1 MTLERRSP
9 AQAPAPENA
18 SARAS
23 TSSEETER
31 LGAALGAAIREGDVI
46 ALSGPL
52 GAGKTCFVTGMVRA
66 LSAGARVRSPSF
78 TLINE
83 YRGRVLVLHLDLYRI
98 EPMDVAGL
106 GLEEQLERGAL
117 IVEWGEKLPRALLD
131 EALCIAFEVGEG
143 DTRVLSAQ
151 AEHGR
156 GLALLDAWRALES

>member
-9 AQAPAPENA
+9 AQAPAA
-18 SARAS
+18 SARISA
-23 TSSEETER
+23 TAEETER
-31 LGAALGAAIREGDVI
+31 LGAGLGVAIHPGDVI

-52 GAGKTCFVTGMVRA
+52 GAGKTCFVTGMVRV

-117 IVEWGEKLPRALLD
+117 IVEWGEKLPRTLLD
-131 EALCIAFEVGEG
+131 EALRITFEVGKG
-143 DTRVLSAQ
+143 DTRVLSAE
-151 AEHGR
+151 AERGR
-156 GLALLDAWRALES
+156 GLALLEAWRALES